1 MKTQADLQSLLRA
14 LGTVSFSWR
23 TFELTPDDPPN
34 APREASKR
42 TSFHCATFSSSQAM
56 SGSTMKARS
65 TAPCKATRMEGKKV
79 KLPGLSLQLTRQSS
93 SPPSPL
99 LIALALVKV
108 TAVS

>member
-1 MKTQADLQSLLRA
+1 
-14 LGTVSFSWR
+14 
-23 TFELTPDDPPN
+23 
-34 APREASKR
+34 
-42 TSFHCATFSSSQAM
+42 
-56 SGSTMKARS
+56 
-65 TAPCKATRMEGKKV
+65 MEGKKV